1 VWFDPTPALPVRSW
15 EGGSRDNPEF
25 ETMNTEHANKAE
37 AESLVAALMANG
49 YEITRYLDENGWWT
63 APKEPKKIV
72 EIILEADE
80 ANIETVSPSGKK
92 NELFL
97 VLGNEPGVLVC
108 DYLAGDFILD
118 AILEAENEKFTR

>member
-1 VWFDPTPALPVRSW
+1 
-15 EGGSRDNPEF
+15 
-25 ETMNTEHANKAE
+25 MNIEHANKAE

-49 YEITRYLDENGWWT
+49 YEIDRYLDDNGWWT
-63 APKEPKKIV
+63 APKEPGKIV

-80 ANIETVSPSGKK
+80 ANIEITSPTGKK

-108 DYLAGDFILD
+108 DYFSGDPQLD